1 MNRCINSSSSLPPFT
16 GAPHDLAGASIDRT
30 DDAVTPVIAY
40 GKLDPAND
48 PMLAVVYAT
57 DYGLYRIVSTDGGV
71 TWPDPAVDPPVHIA
85 GTSGA
90 SINPSLAMS
99 ANYEVLVYEEQEAIK
114 IIIDGG
120 AAVNLSALHPEFLR
134 NLTPSVT
141 LAGSTA
147 HVVWAA
153 EVYEKIE
160 ALDDELH
167 HHIKPVHKVL
177 DLTQVPTKANVS
189 NLINDVWNRRL
200 EEAQRPV
207 MAARDVPT
215 EDALGYL
222 LWSVYDISTQTVRL

>member
-40 GKLDPAND
+40 GKLDPVTND

-57 DYGLYRIVSTDGGV
+57 DYGLYRIVSTDGGA
-71 TWPDPAVDPPVHIA
+71 TWPDPAVHIA
-85 GTSGA
+85 GTSSA

-99 ANYEVLVYEEQEAIK
+99 EDHEVLVYEEQETIK
-114 IIIDGG
+114 LIIDGG
-120 AAVNLSALHPEFLR
+120 AAIDLSGLHPEFLR

-141 LAGSTA
+141 LSGSTA

-177 DLTQVPTKANVS
+177 YLTQVPTKANVS

-207 MAARDVPT
+207 MAARDAST